1 MAILTTALRRAGIPE
16 REAAHLV
23 LLRRRP
29 PGHEVLVE
37 VGERPPLRSLAP
49 GGSGVPPEAMG
60 RGRAHRLMPTVKVL
74 YADVDGTMVGPLGN
88 LLWDSHRTPTLAAA
102 EALVRAAREGLE
114 VVALTGRA
122 RAGMFEFARVLGLQS
137 WICELGGIR
146 VYDRGE
152 TVVHE
157 HGAFPGGG
165 VPTDELHRAVDAPPR
180 DATPA
185 GWRSTAPGT
194 PPGSRRSSSGASV
207 DRRGRGTPGGGR
219 VRLGHAGRQRGDPPP
234 LRDPAP
240 RWSGSAPT
248 TSSPGACRRWPP
260 SPPTGP
266 TGAWTGRSAPWSA
279 TPPPTSTCRGEVGR
293 CFLVRNGL
301 DKDPSLA
308 WVARARLGRGGHRRP
323 ATATASPRSVHR
335 LLDGRLRPKGQ
346 TRPQGSSG

>member
-1 MAILTTALRRAGIPE
+1 MTR
-16 REAAHLV
+16 
-23 LLRRRP
+23 
-29 PGHEVLVE
+29 
-37 VGERPPLRSLAP
+37 
-49 GGSGVPPEAMG
+49 
-60 RGRAHRLMPTVKVL
+60 VKVL

-165 VPTDELHRAVDAPPR
+165 VPTEEIRRAVDLLVATYPGRLEDHSPWNAARESSFLLRGEVSTEEAEARLTEAGFGWATLVDNGVIPR
-180 DATPA
+180 RYENLTE
-185 GWRSTAPGT
+185 
-194 PPGSRRSSSGASV
+194 V
-207 DRRGRGTPGGGR
+207 ER
-219 VRLGHAGRQRGDPPP
+219 VRAYHLLPRGVSKVAGVAADRVYRGLDREECAMVGDAAAD
-234 LRDPAP
+234 LD
-240 RWSGSAPT
+240 
-248 TSSPGACRRWPP
+248 
-260 SPPTGP
+260 
-266 TGAWTGRSAPWSA
+266 
-279 TPPPTSTCRGEVGR
+279 CRGEVGR

-308 WVARARLGRGGHRRP
+308 WVLEPGSDVEVTKAGHGEGF
-323 ATATASPRSVHR
+323 AEVVHR
-335 LLDGRLRPKGQ
+335 LLDEN
-346 TRPQGSSG
+346 